1 MIKVFHVLGLATR
14 IWWREWIGMFFLNL
28 LWVLLLIPIVTG
40 PPATAAFYAIGKRVY
55 DGELWGIQEIWQ
67 HMRELFW
74 PAWRWAL
81 PNLLLLLV
89 LLGNFYIYQ
98 DVSGTAWVVL
108 RFIWAFLLILWIMF
122 NLYYWPFWLAQED
135 KSMRTTYA
143 NCGRFLL
150 LNPWPALIITLI
162 CSLMLIVSVL
172 TIIPLLIGAVA
183 WLILVGV
190 TAVNRS
196 LELHGE
202 NRS

>member
-1 MIKVFHVLGLATR
+1 MIKPFHVLGYATR

-28 LWVLLLIPIVTG
+28 LWVLLLIPIVTA

-55 DGELWGIQEIWQ
+55 DGELWGIREIWQ

-108 RFIWAFLLILWIMF
+108 RFIWAFLLILWMMF

-150 LNPWPALIITLI
+150 LNPWPTLIITLI

-172 TIIPLLIGAVA
+172 TIIPLLIGAIA
-183 WLILVGV
+183 WLVLVGV

-202 NRS
+202 SRS